1 MYLFSRQVRLGG
13 GQTRKAMEWA
23 LAQTERANQIT
34 GLDIGL
40 YMQVFSP
47 EVGGIGWSTFVPDL
61 ATLETAGDKLNV
73 DDGMVAATD
82 AGTAFVE
89 GGASDRLLQVVHGA
103 PDPARQV
110 EYVTGVSAVCASGR
124 LGRGMELGV
133 EIAERAE
140 KITGTPTLFVT
151 DVTGVYGSVGW
162 LTGHETVQAMEAAEQ
177 AMAAD
182 PSWLKFIDK
191 EAAGVYAENNASTT
205 STIYRRLA

>member
-40 YMQVFSP
+40 YLQVFSP
-47 EVGGIGWSTFVPDL
+47 DVGSIGWSTFVPDL
-61 ATLETAGDKLNV
+61 ATLETAGDKLDV
-73 DDGMVAATD
+73 DDDMVAATD

-89 GGASDRLLQVVHGA
+89 GGATDRLLQVVHGA
-103 PDPARQV
+103 PDPARPV

-124 LGRGMELGV
+124 IGRGMELGV

-140 KITGTPTLFVT
+140 KITCTPTLFVT
-151 DVTGVYGSVGW
+151 DVTGIYGSVGW
-162 LTGHETVQAMEAAEQ
+162 LTGHESVQAMEAAEQ

-182 PSWLKFIDK
+182 ASWLEFIDT
-191 EAAGVYAENNASTT
+191 EAAGVYAENSASTT